1 MHLCW
6 QAFKESRETSL
17 DLSPSL
23 SSGQRARVH
32 QMATQL
38 GLEHQSVGQGEGRY
52 LRIAKS
58 AADLLAPSSSLPP
71 ASPQDTT
78 ESAASA
84 AQMDCEE
91 EEQEEEGEAFGML
104 RLMAPD
110 ASGRGTRGGAS
121 GVELVLL
128 PYNFNKLLD
137 LLEQHCTN
145 PAKTHSTN
153 AKMSQVPSVSVAPL
167 SFFLGF
173 PSCARAYTRLYS

>member
-1 MHLCW
+1 
-6 QAFKESRETSL
+6 
-17 DLSPSL
+17 
-23 SSGQRARVH
+23 
-32 QMATQL
+32 
-38 GLEHQSVGQGEGRY
+38 
-52 LRIAKS
+52 
-58 AADLLAPSSSLPP
+58 
-71 ASPQDTT
+71 
-78 ESAASA
+78 
-84 AQMDCEE
+84 MDCEE